1 MGGYVEKFVKGLLSF
16 FVVFILF
23 VDTSNGDVD
32 ANETGGMWGNLI
44 PKPKFLKGKIIDET
58 YYMSPKGEFRV
69 ELPHPP
75 AKSGRDSNEWTYTK
89 VQEFEDAPVIVG
101 VIIGPAM
108 LDWNIYHAVLVKR
121 PIPKQGDGN
130 ASASDDK
137 NAYVGSVF
145 SNKTAFREKSGG
157 AKLEQ
162 VHFTKDTLNGS
173 EFYYAVYR
181 NELQYLVLGLV
192 DKGKSFY
199 MVEVDIPLNGPPS
212 NTYPSLD
219 ELKERK
225 FDIYNRM
232 VGSFVTNIK

>member
-1 MGGYVEKFVKGLLSF
+1 MEKFVKVLLSF
-16 FVVFILF
+16 FVMFILS

-44 PKPKFLKGKIIDET
+44 PKPKFLKGKIIDKT
-58 YYMSPKGEFRV
+58 YYMSPEGDFRV

-75 AKSGRDSNEWTYTK
+75 AKSGRDSNEWTYTI
-89 VQEFEDAPVIVG
+89 VQEFEDAPIIVG
-101 VIIGPAM
+101 VIFGPAM

-121 PIPKQGDGN
+121 PIPKKGDDN
-130 ASASDDK
+130 VSATDDK

-162 VHFTKDTLNGS
+162 VHFAKDTLNGS
-173 EFYYAVYR
+173 DFYYAVYK
-181 NELQYLVLGLV
+181 NELQYLVLSLV
-192 DKGKSFY
+192 DKEKRFF
-199 MVEVDIPLNGPPS
+199 MIEVDIPLKGPPS
-212 NTYPSLD
+212 NTWPSLD
-219 ELKERK
+219 ELRERK

-232 VGSFVTNIK
+232 VDSFITDIK